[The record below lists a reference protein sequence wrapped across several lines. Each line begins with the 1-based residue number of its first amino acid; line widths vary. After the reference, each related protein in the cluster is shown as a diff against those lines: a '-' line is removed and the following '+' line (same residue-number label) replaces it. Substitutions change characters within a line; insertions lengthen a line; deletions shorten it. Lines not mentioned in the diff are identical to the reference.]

1 MDFVSL
7 QEIIDYA
14 VEKEQEAMDFYQ
26 ELAAKVKHEAV
37 AVELKNMALMEQGHR
52 DRLKRMDVSAGVQ
65 GGATPKENLKIAEYL
80 VDVKASPT
88 MSYRDVVQ
96 LAMKRELAAM
106 RLYTDL
112 GKIVASPSARQLFEQ
127 LAAEE
132 SGHKMYFEKIW
143 DDEVWKGW

>member
-1 MDFVSL
+1 MEFVSL
-7 QEIIDYA
+7 QEIVDYA
-14 VEKEQEAMDFYQ
+14 IEKEQEAMDFYQ
-26 ELAAKVKHEAV
+26 DLASKVKHEAV

-65 GGATPKENLKIAEYL
+65 GGAAPKENLKIAEYL
-80 VDVKASPT
+80 VDVQPGAS
-88 MSYRDVVQ
+88 MSYREVVQ

-112 GKIVASPSARQLFEQ
+112 GKIVASGTARQLFEQ

-132 SGHKMYFEKIW
+132 SAHKLYFEKIW